1 MHTLDVVLEDVYNHV
16 CAILRNCIMCI
27 CMCIAYVLTRALG
40 GEKSRCRNVPLSIQN
55 LTDLQM
61 AHAEALGLDL
71 YGSKHGGF
79 SDGTQIS
86 KYHTG
91 GLPLPKY

>member
-1 MHTLDVVLEDVYNHV
+1 MVLEDVYNHV